1 MANIL
6 VIRLSA
12 IGDVAMTVPVIYS
25 AAKANPTDSFT
36 VLTQAFLIPVFIN
49 RPKNVNVIGINTK
62 STEKTLAGLLRFASA
77 LVKYDFDMVLDLH
90 DVLRTMIIRTLFR
103 LNGRRVFVVDKA
115 RKDRARLTDAKH
127 KRFKQLRP
135 VIERY
140 ADVFRNAGLHYTESF
155 TSLYETSTP
164 DLSALEP
171 LAGTKTGKWIGIA
184 PFAKHRGKIY
194 PTGEMELVMAE
205 LSDREDF
212 TIFLFGGRGYEEALL
227 DQWAFEYPRV
237 KSVAGKYSLDQ
248 ELALIGIA
256 PFAKHRGKIYP
267 TGEMELVMAELSD
280 REDFTIFLFG
290 GRGYEEALLDQ
301 WAFEYPRVKSV
312 AGKYS
317 LDQELALISRLDLL
331 ICMDSANMHFASLVG
346 TRVLSVWGATHPYAG
361 FYGYHQD
368 PEDCIQLDLPCR
380 PCSVFGQKP
389 CLRKD
394 WACMKQLNPDLI
406 INKVLTSLNEMV
418 SDEGG
423 H

>member
-77 LVKYDFDMVLDLH
+77 LVKYDFDVVLDLH

-171 LAGTKTGKWIGIA
+171 LVGTKTGKWIGIA

-237 KSVAGKYSLDQ
+237 N
-248 ELALIGIA
+248 
-256 PFAKHRGKIYP
+256 
-267 TGEMELVMAELSD
+267 
-280 REDFTIFLFG
+280 
-290 GRGYEEALLDQ
+290 
-301 WAFEYPRVKSV
+301 SV

-331 ICMDSANMHFASLVG
+331 ICMDSFRFLGRYTGAFRLGRYPSLCRILRISSGSGRLYPVG
-346 TRVLSVWGATHPYAG
+346 LT
-361 FYGYHQD
+361 
-368 PEDCIQLDLPCR
+368 LPSLFRIR
-380 PCSVFGQKP
+380 PKALPAEGLGVYETAQSGSNH
-389 CLRKD
+389 
-394 WACMKQLNPDLI
+394 KQG
-406 INKVLTSLNEMV
+406 INLFK
-418 SDEGG
+418 
-423 H
+423 

>member
-77 LVKYDFDMVLDLH
+77 LVKYDFDVVLDLH

-171 LAGTKTGKWIGIA
+171 LVGTKTGKWIGIA

-248 ELALIGIA
+248 ELALI
-256 PFAKHRGKIYP
+256 
-267 TGEMELVMAELSD
+267 
-280 REDFTIFLFG
+280 
-290 GRGYEEALLDQ
+290 
-301 WAFEYPRVKSV
+301 
-312 AGKYS
+312 
-317 LDQELALISRLDLL
+317 SRLDLL
-331 ICMDSANMHFASLVG
+331 IRFLGRYTGAFRLGRYPSLCRILRISSGSGRLYPVG
-346 TRVLSVWGATHPYAG
+346 LT
-361 FYGYHQD
+361 
-368 PEDCIQLDLPCR
+368 LPSLFRIR
-380 PCSVFGQKP
+380 PKALPAEGLGVYETAQSGSNH
-389 CLRKD
+389 
-394 WACMKQLNPDLI
+394 KQG
-406 INKVLTSLNEMV
+406 INLFK
-418 SDEGG
+418 
-423 H
+423 

>member
-1 MANIL
+1 M
-6 VIRLSA
+6 
-12 IGDVAMTVPVIYS
+12 
-25 AAKANPTDSFT
+25 
-36 VLTQAFLIPVFIN
+36 
-49 RPKNVNVIGINTK
+49 
-62 STEKTLAGLLRFASA
+62 
-77 LVKYDFDMVLDLH
+77 
-90 DVLRTMIIRTLFR
+90 
-103 LNGRRVFVVDKA
+103 
-115 RKDRARLTDAKH
+115 
-127 KRFKQLRP
+127 
-135 VIERY
+135 IERY

-171 LAGTKTGKWIGIA
+171 LVGTKTGKW
-184 PFAKHRGKIY
+184 
-194 PTGEMELVMAE
+194 
-205 LSDREDF
+205 
-212 TIFLFGGRGYEEALL
+212 
-227 DQWAFEYPRV
+227 
-237 KSVAGKYSLDQ
+237 
-248 ELALIGIA
+248 IGIA

-389 CLRKD
+389 CPRKD

>member
-1 MANIL
+1 M
-6 VIRLSA
+6 
-12 IGDVAMTVPVIYS
+12 
-25 AAKANPTDSFT
+25 
-36 VLTQAFLIPVFIN
+36 
-49 RPKNVNVIGINTK
+49 
-62 STEKTLAGLLRFASA
+62 
-77 LVKYDFDMVLDLH
+77 
-90 DVLRTMIIRTLFR
+90 
-103 LNGRRVFVVDKA
+103 NGRRVFVVDKA

-140 ADVFRNAGLHYTESF
+140 ADVFRNAGLNYTESF

-212 TIFLFGGRGYEEALL
+212 TIFLFGGC
-227 DQWAFEYPRV
+227 
-237 KSVAGKYSLDQ
+237 
-248 ELALIGIA
+248 
-256 PFAKHRGKIYP
+256 
-267 TGEMELVMAELSD
+267 
-280 REDFTIFLFG
+280 
-290 GRGYEEALLDQ
+290 GYEEALLDQ

-418 SDEGG
+418 SDEGD

>member
-77 LVKYDFDMVLDLH
+77 LVKYDFDVVLDLH

-171 LAGTKTGKWIGIA
+171 LVGTKTGKWIGIA

-237 KSVAGKYSLDQ
+237 KSVAGKYSLD
-248 ELALIGIA
+248 
-256 PFAKHRGKIYP
+256 
-267 TGEMELVMAELSD
+267 
-280 REDFTIFLFG
+280 
-290 GRGYEEALLDQ
+290 
-301 WAFEYPRVKSV
+301 
-312 AGKYS
+312 
-317 LDQELALISRLDLL
+317 
-331 ICMDSANMHFASLVG
+331 G